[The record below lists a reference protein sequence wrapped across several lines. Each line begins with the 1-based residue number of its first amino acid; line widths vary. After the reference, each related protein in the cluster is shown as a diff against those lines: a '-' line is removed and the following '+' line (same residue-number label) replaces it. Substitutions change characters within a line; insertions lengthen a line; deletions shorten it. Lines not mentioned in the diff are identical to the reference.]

1 MDTRSKTDNPPTIYD
16 VARRAGVSIASVS
29 RVLNGRDNPRPAT
42 RDRVLKAIAELGFV
56 PDGAARALSSRLK
69 HVVGVVFRRVYG
81 TDDGGTFADE
91 AENLIFGDQIN
102 RGIEIVAQRYGY
114 DLLVCSVNI
123 DERTLPNRIMTI
135 AGKCDGLIL
144 HDQVLSP
151 AGLAAVARVVPVV
164 SLAGAGGDGVA
175 AVRSE
180 SADSMRELARHLVQ
194 DHGYRRLAYIAGHA
208 DSPDNVVR
216 GRSFATEARS
226 LGAECLTGPAWQ
238 GDYSAAGGVEI
249 VRGLISLGATLPR
262 AIACANDQTA
272 LGVLYALAEHGLDVP
287 GDVAVTGFDDLP
299 FARHLRPQLT
309 TVRQPI
315 QDIGAQAFE
324 VLHSMITSGQPAPA
338 TSSVDVDAT
347 GDTLANAPADAAV
360 DIVLP
365 TRLIRRESCG
375 CPPDPA
381 TPSWRR
387 IV

>member
-1 MDTRSKTDNPPTIYD
+1 MDSHPKADTPPTIYD

-42 RDRVLKAIAELGFV
+42 RDRVLKASAELGFV

-91 AENLIFGDQIN
+91 AESLLFGDQIN

-151 AGLAAVARVVPVV
+151 AGLAAVARVAPVV
-164 SLAGAGGDGVA
+164 SLAGAGGGDVA
-175 AVRSE
+175 VVRSE

-216 GRSFATEARS
+216 GRSFADEARA

-287 GDVAVTGFDDLP
+287 GDIAVTGFDDLP

-315 QDIGAQAFE
+315 QEIGAQAFE
-324 VLHSMITSGQPAPA
+324 VLHSMITTGQPAS
-338 TSSVDVDAT
+338 TT
-347 GDTLANAPADAAV
+347 TEAAA

-387 IV
+387 LV